1 MLKSIRIQ
9 MNTKTCRRK
18 LKDRRAKDLKQDRAF
33 PYGGRGQPC
42 RRVDDITV
50 EDVFMG
56 TFVRRR
62 SL

>member
-1 MLKSIRIQ
+1 